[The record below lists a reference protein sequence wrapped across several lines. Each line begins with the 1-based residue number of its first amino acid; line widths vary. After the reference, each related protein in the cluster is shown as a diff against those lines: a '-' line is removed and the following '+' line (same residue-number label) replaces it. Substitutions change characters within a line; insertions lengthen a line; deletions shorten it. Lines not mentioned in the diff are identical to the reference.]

1 MFFLGVWIL
10 VICNTLVIRPFWVK
24 GIQALCIV
32 LKKVY
37 QKSKQNGCIQVDLR
51 GRAQGSES
59 VFQRRATEA
68 DLPSLRIQAW
78 ELEAGDEAH
87 RQGKMRV
94 NSHL

>member
-1 MFFLGVWIL
+1 M
-10 VICNTLVIRPFWVK
+10 
-24 GIQALCIV
+24 
-32 LKKVY
+32 
-37 QKSKQNGCIQVDLR
+37 R

-59 VFQRRATEA
+59 VFQRRAAEA

-87 RQGKMRV
+87 KQGKMRV